1 MRLKLSQ
8 SLLVALEHALG
19 EGSEILAALR
29 AALGGELGP
38 AHGYSMI
45 ELDDELVQRISASVD
60 GLEKRSWLPPYFG
73 PLTAREIRH
82 EWNTAVEAAKAA
94 AA

>member
-19 EGSEILAALR
+19 EGSEVLAALR
-29 AALGGELGP
+29 EALGGDLGP
-38 AHGYSMI
+38 VHGYSMV
-45 ELDDELVQRISASVD
+45 ELDDELVQRIGESVEA
-60 GLEKRSWLPPYFG
+60 LEKRPWLPPYFG

-82 EWNTAVEAAKAA
+82 EWHTAVEAAKATA
-94 AA
+94 A

>member
-19 EGSEILAALR
+19 EGSEVLAELR
-29 AALGGELGP
+29 SALGGDLGP
-38 AHGYSMI
+38 AHGYSMVEI
-45 ELDDELVQRISASVD
+45 EDGLLQRIDECVNA
-60 GLEKRSWLPPYFG
+60 LEKRSWLPPYFG

-82 EWNTAVEAAKAA
+82 EWHTAVEAAKAA